1 MMVLSSITIFLM
13 TFGITAIGVGVGALY
28 PKFNSTNAAE
38 IPTSFGGALCMVF
51 SVAFIA
57 LVVMIEAW
65 PIYLL
70 ATETLQ
76 TGRLIVPEFRV
87 MGPSLVAVTMLTTVA
102 VIVPLRMGLRR
113 LEQLRD

>member
-1 MMVLSSITIFLM
+1 LM
-13 TFGITAIGVGVGALY
+13 AFGITAIGVGVGAVY
-28 PKFNSTNAAE
+28 PRFNSTNAAE

-70 ATETLQ
+70 AMETLH
-76 TGRLIVPEFRV
+76 TSRLIVPQFRV
-87 MGPSLVAVTMLTTVA
+87 MAPSLAAMAMLTAIA
-102 VIVPLRMGLRR
+102 VIAPLRMGLKR